1 MSRILVVDDISAN
14 VEILSIHLSDEGYEV
29 LESLSG
35 KRALEILHDSL
46 QDPEQEIDLI
56 LLDVMMPIM
65 SGLEVLAHIKQDSQ
79 LKNIPIILVT
89 ANADEKNVAD
99 GLDMGAFDYIIKPYS
114 LLVLL
119 ARVRG
124 ALREKERQD
133 LLEKWAT
140 TDPLTALFNRRHFFE
155 MAHRELDRSNRQS
168 SPLSFIMLDID
179 KFKLVNDQFG
189 HLIGDL
195 VLVML
200 AKILKQQLRSVD
212 LCCRYGGEEFVLC
225 LPDTTLEG
233 AHDLA
238 ERIRLAVQNESLT
251 ANDERT
257 LSITISLGVADNHQD
272 ESVETIL
279 KRADTALYEAK
290 DGGRNQT
297 RIAD

>member
-195 VLVML
+195 ALVML

-225 LPDTTLEG
+225 LPDTHLEG

-251 ANDERT
+251 SNDERT

-272 ESVETIL
+272 ESVEAIL
-279 KRADTALYEAK
+279 KRADTALYQAK

-297 RIAD
+297 RIAN

>member
-14 VEILSIHLSDEGYEV
+14 VEILSIHLTDEGYEV

-119 ARVRG
+119 ARVRS

-155 MAHRELDRSNRQS
+155 MAHRELDRSNRQN

-189 HLIGDL
+189 HLTGDN

-225 LPDTTLEG
+225 LPDTHLEG
-233 AHDLA
+233 AQDLA
-238 ERIRLAVQNESLT
+238 ERIRLAVLSESLT
-251 ANDERT
+251 SHDERT
-257 LSITISLGVADNHQD
+257 FSISISLGVAQNHQD
-272 ESVETIL
+272 ENVEAIL
-279 KRADTALYEAK
+279 KRADSALYQAK

-297 RIAD
+297 RIAN